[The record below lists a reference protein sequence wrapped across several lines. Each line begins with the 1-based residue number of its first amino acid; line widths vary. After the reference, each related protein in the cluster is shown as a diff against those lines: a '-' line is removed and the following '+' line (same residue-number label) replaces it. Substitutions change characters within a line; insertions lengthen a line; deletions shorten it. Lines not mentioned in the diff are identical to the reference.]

1 MLQISVSKKLP
12 LVVFTFLVAVVLL
25 TSCGTHS
32 DIVVVNPVEIDSTLL
47 NPGRGFTST
56 GRSLNE
62 NIGSRLHPLCG
73 IYQQRFF
80 WDELEPE
87 EGRINYALIDTALA
101 KAVRNGQMLNFR
113 VMCQDV
119 DMKVPKWALDAGVKT
134 PFYDNPVFIEK
145 QLNLIKAL
153 GVQYDGN
160 PNVCFVDMGSIGQWG
175 EWHVDP
181 DAKDP
186 AKIIFP
192 SDKNAGKIIDAY
204 FANFKKTPLVALIAF
219 KQKYGF
225 QYGTSKGSGWR
236 ADCWGDMDSL
246 GWNHMKGV
254 YPQALDGAKAH
265 EAWKNGPVALET
277 CWTMEEWFKR
287 GWAID
292 YTLNKALEWHATSV
306 NNGTESIPKEWYAK
320 VVEFEKK
327 LGYRFVLNELSYPS
341 KAVKGK
347 AITCTMK
354 WQNKGVAPVYNT
366 YELAIQLVSKTN
378 AANKFII
385 SSDADLKKLLPG
397 SKDVE
402 SSITIPGQIEAGDYE
417 IQLAIVAPGTK
428 KPAIQL
434 AIAGKTKDGWYSM
447 GTIAITD

>member
-1 MLQISVSKKLP
+1 MPVSKKLSP
-12 LVVFTFLVAVVLL
+12 VVFAFLFIGAVL
-25 TSCGTHS
+25 TSCATHS
-32 DIVVVNPVEIDSTLL
+32 DTVVVNPVEIDSTLV

-62 NIGSRLHPLCG
+62 NIGNRLHPLCG

-87 EGRINYALIDTALA
+87 EGKINYALIDTALA

-119 DMKVPKWALDAGVKT
+119 DMKVPKLALYAGVKT
-134 PFYDNPVFIEK
+134 PFYDNAVFIEK
-145 QLNLIKAL
+145 QINVIKAL
-153 GVQYDGN
+153 GARYDGN
-160 PNVCFVDMGSIGQWG
+160 QDVCFVDMGSIGQWG

-186 AKIIFP
+186 AKIVFP
-192 SDKNAGKIIDAY
+192 SDENAGKIIDAY

-287 GWAID
+287 GWDID
-292 YTLNKALEWHATSV
+292 YTLNKALEWHATGI
-306 NNGTESIPKEWYAK
+306 NNGTETIPKEWYAK

-327 LGYRFVLNELSYPS
+327 LGYRFVLNELTYPS
-341 KAVKGK
+341 KAAKGK

-354 WQNKGVAPVYNT
+354 WQNKGVAPVYNN

-378 AANKFII
+378 AANKFTIT
-385 SSDADLKKLLPG
+385 SDADLKKLLPG
-397 SKDVE
+397 STDVK
-402 SSITIPGQIEAGDYE
+402 SSINIPGQIEAGEYE
-417 IQLAIVAPGTK
+417 VQLAIVAPGTK
-428 KPAIQL
+428 KPAIRL
-434 AIAGKTKDGWYSM
+434 AIAGKIQDGWYSM
-447 GTIAITD
+447 GTIAIND